1 MSIITTLSATEV
13 DNRKAMTRNSQSIRK
28 TVAVRD
34 INLVDDTTIEFQ
46 GKRLEIT
53 RDAFK
58 SLMKLIGMSATFAKK
73 FETLFNAETKAKF
86 VNQMKNAMAAQLNEV
101 TIILSPATKKVVG
114 FSKNATDL
122 ISHERFI
129 NLADQIIDQHG
140 FEVTN
145 WGINGDKGEV
155 IVNVMNP
162 KAQFDLAGLGLSDE
176 VFTAGLTLKN
186 SPFGGIQVMPYV
198 NRMWCTNGL
207 TTGLANETYSLANLN
222 PESMENFHQ
231 HMSQLRK
238 NGFVPTD
245 FANTV
250 KLATQTPA
258 SLWEMERG
266 YSSIKGMVGTQAD
279 SWIPL
284 NDNYSDYTK
293 AGMNPQ
299 DFTAA
304 QKKNARTDQ
313 SIWSLVN
320 GMTHVATHAPEQLAF
335 NMTDKE
341 STELMVKAGNIFGKE
356 FDLGNTIRSPFAM
369 DAHLEASEQVGA
381 LLN

>member
-1 MSIITTLSATEV
+1 MSVTTLSSSQIL
-13 DNRKAMTRNSQSIRK
+13 NRQAETRNSQSIRK
-28 TVAVRD
+28 TVSVRE
-34 INLVDDTTIEFQ
+34 INLINDTTIEYQ
-46 GKRLEIT
+46 GKRLAIT
-53 RDAFK
+53 KDAFK

-73 FETLFNAETKAKF
+73 FESLFNAETKAKF
-86 VNQMKNAMAAQLNEV
+86 VNQMKNAMAAQLNEI

-114 FSKNATDL
+114 FSKEATDM

-129 NLADQIIDQHG
+129 NLTNQIIDQNG

-145 WGINGDKGEV
+145 WGTDADKGSV
-155 IVNVMNP
+155 TVNVFNP
-162 KAQFDLAGLGLSDE
+162 SAQFDLAELGLSNE

-198 NRMWCTNGL
+198 NRLWCSNGL
-207 TTGLANETYSLANLN
+207 STSMSQDTYSLNNLN

-231 HMSQLRK
+231 HMKQLRQK
-238 NGFVPTD
+238 GFIPTN

-250 KLATQTPA
+250 KLATETPA
-258 SLWEMERG
+258 SLWEMERAYNIVKPMTG
-266 YSSIKGMVGTQAD
+266 ASAD

-284 NDNYSDYTK
+284 NDNRSAYTK
-293 AGMNPQ
+293 IGQNPE

-320 GMTHVATHAPEQLAF
+320 GITHVATHAPENLAF
-335 NMTDKE
+335 NMGDKE
-341 STELMVKAGNIFGKE
+341 STEMMVKSGSIFGKE
-356 FDLGNTIRSPFAM
+356 FDLGNTVRSPFAT
-369 DAHLEASEQVGA
+369 DAHLEAELQVGA

>member
-1 MSIITTLSATEV
+1 MSVITTLSAQEIN
-13 DNRKAMTRNSQSIRK
+13 NRKAMTRNSQSIRK

-34 INLVDDTTIEFQ
+34 INLIDDLTIEFQ

-58 SLMKLIGMSATFAKK
+58 SLMKLIGMSATFAAK
-73 FETLFNAETKAKF
+73 FESLFNAETKAKF
-86 VNQMKNAMAAQLNEV
+86 INQMKNAMAAQLNEV
-101 TIILSPATKKVVG
+101 TIILSPATRKVVG
-114 FSKNATDL
+114 FSKHATDI
-122 ISHERFI
+122 ISHDRFI

-155 IVNVMNP
+155 IINAFNP
-162 KAQFDLAGLGLSDE
+162 KAKFDLAGLGLADE
-176 VFTAGLTLKN
+176 VFTAGVTLKN

-198 NRMWCTNGL
+198 NRMFCTNGL
-207 TTGLANETYSLANLN
+207 TTGLANDTYSLSNLN

-238 NGFVPTD
+238 NGFVPSN

-266 YSSIKGMVGTQAD
+266 YSNIKSMVGDRAD

-284 NDNYSDYTK
+284 NDNYAAYTK
-293 AGMNPQ
+293 AGMMPQ

-335 NMTDKE
+335 NMTDRE
-341 STELMVKAGNIFGKE
+341 STDLMVKAGNIFGKE
-356 FDLGNTIRSPFAM
+356 YDLGNTIRSPFAT
-369 DAHLEASEQVGA
+369 DAHLDAQMQVGA

>member
-1 MSIITTLSATEV
+1 MPVLTTLSAAEI
-13 DNRKAMTRNSQSIRK
+13 DNRKSMTRNSQSLRK

-34 INLVDDTTIEFQ
+34 INLIDDKTIEYQ

-53 RDAFK
+53 PDAFK
-58 SLMKLIGMSATFAKK
+58 GLMKLIGMSQTFAKK
-73 FETLFNAETKAKF
+73 FEDLFNPETKAKF

-101 TIILSPATKKVVG
+101 TIILSPTSKKVVG
-114 FSKNATDL
+114 FTKLATDI
-122 ISHERFI
+122 ISHDRFI

-145 WGINGDKGEV
+145 WGIDGNKGSV
-155 IVNVMNP
+155 IINAVNP
-162 KAQFDLAGLGLSDE
+162 KANFDLGGLGLSDE
-176 VFTAGLTLKN
+176 VFSAGLTLKN
-186 SPFGGIQVMPYV
+186 SPLGGIQVMPYV
-198 NRMWCTNGL
+198 NRLWCTNGL
-207 TTGLANETYSLANLN
+207 TTALANESYSLNNLSK
-222 PESMENFHQ
+222 ESMENFFE

-250 KLATQTPA
+250 KLATETPA

-266 YSSIKGMVGTQAD
+266 YNSIKGMVGAQAD

-284 NDNYSDYTK
+284 NDNYSAYTK
-293 AGMNPQ
+293 AGMNPEN
-299 DFTAA
+299 FTAA

-313 SIWSLVN
+313 SIWSVVN

-341 STELMVKAGNIFGKE
+341 STDLMVRAGNIFGKE
-356 FDLGNTIRSPFAM
+356 FDLGNTIRSPFAT
-369 DAHLEASEQVGA
+369 DAHLDDAQQVGA